1 MNQQTEK
8 LVAKIYEQTHVKIE
22 EDDPVLSL
30 FLAQQVLIDE
40 LSNDLSDIQE
50 EQYEKVQKM
59 YQIDFDKSALLTSEM
74 AEKIEN
80 SIESSLKAISQ
91 QKDKAKTQEY
101 SSLYKKISNLS
112 MMVYLFILVNLFV
125 IGEVIFILKH

>member
-1 MNQQTEK
+1 MLAAESLIK
-8 LVAKIYEQTHVKIE
+8 RIYEQTHEKINN
-22 EDDPVLSL
+22 DDPIVTLL
-30 FLAQQVLIDE
+30 IAQQVLIDE
-40 LSNDLSDIQE
+40 LSNDLSEIQE

-59 YQIDFDKSALLTSEM
+59 YQIAFDKSALLTSEM

-91 QKDKAKTQEY
+91 QKDKARTQEY
-101 SSLYKKISNLS
+101 SSLSKKISNLS

>member
-59 YQIDFDKSALLTSEM
+59 YQIAFDKSALITSEM

-91 QKDKAKTQEY
+91 QKDKEKTQEY

>member
-59 YQIDFDKSALLTSEM
+59 YQIAFDKSALITSEM

-80 SIESSLKAISQ
+80 SIESSLNAISQ

>member
-59 YQIDFDKSALLTSEM
+59 YQIAFDKSALLTSEM

-112 MMVYLFILVNLFV
+112 MMVYLFILANLFV

>member
-59 YQIDFDKSALLTSEM
+59 YQIAFDKSALLTSEM

-91 QKDKAKTQEY
+91 RKDKAKTQEY

>member
-50 EQYEKVQKM
+50 EQHEKVQKM
-59 YQIDFDKSALLTSEM
+59 YQIAFDKSALLTSEM

-91 QKDKAKTQEY
+91 QKDKARTQEY
-101 SSLYKKISNLS
+101 SSLSKKISNLS
-112 MMVYLFILVNLFV
+112 MMVYLFPIFGCCLLYQRLLF
-125 IGEVIFILKH
+125 GW

>member
-59 YQIDFDKSALLTSEM
+59 YQIAFDKSALLTSEM

-80 SIESSLKAISQ
+80 SIESSLKAITQ

>member
-59 YQIDFDKSALLTSEM
+59 YQIAFDKSALLTSEM
-74 AEKIEN
+74 TEKIEN

>member
-59 YQIDFDKSALLTSEM
+59 YQIAFDKSALLTSEM

-80 SIESSLKAISQ
+80 SIERSLKAISQ

>member
-59 YQIDFDKSALLTSEM
+59 YQIAFDKSALLTSEM

-91 QKDKAKTQEY
+91 QKTKAKTQEY

>member
-40 LSNDLSDIQE
+40 LSNDLADIQE
-50 EQYEKVQKM
+50 EQHEKVQKM
-59 YQIDFDKSALLTSEM
+59 YQIAFDKSALLTSEM

-91 QKDKAKTQEY
+91 QKDKARTQEY
-101 SSLYKKISNLS
+101 SSLSKKISNLS

>member
-59 YQIDFDKSALLTSEM
+59 YQIAFDKSALLTSEM

-91 QKDKAKTQEY
+91 QKDKEKTQEY

>member
-59 YQIDFDKSALLTSEM
+59 YQIAFDKSALLTSEM

-112 MMVYLFILVNLFV
+112 MMVYLFILVNL
-125 IGEVIFILKH
+125 

>member
-59 YQIDFDKSALLTSEM
+59 YQIAFDKSALLTSEM
-74 AEKIEN
+74 TEKIKN

-91 QKDKAKTQEY
+91 QKDKARTQEY
-101 SSLYKKISNLS
+101 SSLSKKISNLS

>member
-50 EQYEKVQKM
+50 EQHEKVQKM
-59 YQIDFDKSALLTSEM
+59 YQIAFDKSALLTSEM

-80 SIESSLKAISQ
+80 SIKSSLKAISQ
-91 QKDKAKTQEY
+91 QKDKARTQEY
-101 SSLYKKISNLS
+101 SSLSKKISNLS

>member
-59 YQIDFDKSALLTSEM
+59 YQIAFDKSALLTSVM

>member
-59 YQIDFDKSALLTSEM
+59 YQIAFDKSALITSEM

>member
-59 YQIDFDKSALLTSEM
+59 YQIAFDKSALLTSEM

>member
-30 FLAQQVLIDE
+30 FLAQQVLMDE

-59 YQIDFDKSALLTSEM
+59 YQIAFDKSALLTSEM

-91 QKDKAKTQEY
+91 QKDKARTQEY
-101 SSLYKKISNLS
+101 SSLSKKISNLS

>member
-40 LSNDLSDIQE
+40 LSNDLSDIQK

-59 YQIDFDKSALLTSEM
+59 YQIAFDKSALLTSEM

>member
-59 YQIDFDKSALLTSEM
+59 YQTAFDKSALLTSEM

>member
-59 YQIDFDKSALLTSEM
+59 YQIAFDKSALLTSEM

-80 SIESSLKAISQ
+80 SIGSSLKAISQ
-91 QKDKAKTQEY
+91 QKDKARTQEY
-101 SSLYKKISNLS
+101 SSLSKKISNLS